1 MMITKE
7 AFLKYLASGRKGPAP
22 FREIM
27 AQFNVSKKEKKR
39 LDRFLNDLI
48 ATGSIIR
55 LSHDKFG
62 LAEAM
67 DLKVGVLSGHRN
79 GFGFVIIE
87 NEEQDI
93 FIPPPMMNGAMHKD
107 KVVVRVTGSKD
118 GGKKREGEIVR
129 VLERANNEIVGVY
142 EESKHFGFVVPDD
155 KKIWHN
161 IYVHKNDSKG
171 AKGGQ
176 KVVVTVTEWPDKG
189 QNPEGKIIE
198 ILGFKLD
205 PEVDF
210 KAIIRQYNIRTEFT
224 PEVIAQAKASA
235 QPIPEEEIWKRKDF
249 REDIVF
255 TIDGEDAK
263 DFDDA
268 VSLTEKNGE
277 YHLGVHIADVSYY
290 VKPGTALDDEGYER
304 GNSIYFPNHVIPML
318 PEALSNEM
326 CSLKPD
332 VDRLTMS
339 AVMRLD
345 AKGEVKGYELVKS
358 IIRSKRRMTY
368 TKVSKIVEDKDKE
381 LRMEY
386 SDIADTLDNM
396 LKLAKI
402 LNKKRFNDGSIAFDL
417 PETRIVLDSHDAPLR
432 VEKVIRNWAHRLI
445 EEFMLLTNE
454 VVATH
459 IFRHGLASIYRV
471 HDIPDYDDLIE
482 FERFVNSLKYPLK
495 LKEDVDPKLIQAL
508 LKKVKGTPEEE
519 VINNLA
525 LRSMKL
531 AIYSTEARGHF
542 ALAKQYYS
550 HFTSPIRRY
559 PDLAVHRVLKV
570 LIEKDNKNRYPASE
584 LIKVAKH
591 CSDTERVAEEVEEE
605 IVKLKKIQL
614 IKNHVGRVLDG
625 VVTGVQSYG
634 IFVELSEL
642 FIEGLVHVSS
652 MADDYYTFDEK
663 QYAMFGRNNKK
674 RYRLGDK
681 VKVKVE
687 KVDVDKRQVDF
698 IMAK

>member
-1 MMITKE
+1 MIITKE

-27 AQFNVSKKEKKR
+27 KQFNISKKDKKR

-55 LSHDKFG
+55 VAHDKFG

-87 NEEQDI
+87 NEEKDI
-93 FIPPPMMNGAMHKD
+93 FIPPPMMNGAMHND

-118 GGKKREGEIVR
+118 GGKKREGEIIR

-161 IYVHKNDSKG
+161 IYVHKNESKG

-176 KVVVTVTEWPDKG
+176 KVVVKVLEWPDKG
-189 QNPEGKIIE
+189 QNPEGKITE

-224 PEVIAQAKASA
+224 PEVIAEAKASA
-235 QPIPEEEIWKRKDF
+235 VPIPEEEIWKRKDF

-268 VSLTEKNGE
+268 VSLAEKNGE
-277 YHLGVHIADVSYY
+277 YLLGVHIADVSYY
-290 VKPGTALDDEGYER
+290 VKSGTALDDEGYER

-345 AKGEVKGYELVKS
+345 AKGEMKGCELVKS

-368 TKVSKIVEDKDKE
+368 TKVAKIVEDKDKE
-381 LRMEY
+381 LRAEY
-386 SDIADTLDNM
+386 SDIAPVLDNM

-402 LNKKRFNDGSIAFDL
+402 LNKKRFNDGSIDFDL
-417 PETRIVLDSHDAPLR
+417 PETRIILDSHDAPLR

-454 VVATH
+454 AVATH
-459 IFRHGLASIYRV
+459 IFRHGLPSIYRV

-570 LIEKDNKNRYPASE
+570 LLEKDNRNKYPQSE

-625 VVTGVQSYG
+625 VVTGVQGYG

-642 FIEGLVHVSS
+642 YIEGLVHVSS

-681 VKVKVE
+681 VRVKVDR
-687 KVDVDKRQVDF
+687 VDVDKRQVDF
-698 IMAK
+698 VIAK

>member
-402 LNKKRFNDGSIAFDL
+402 LNKKRFNDGSIDFDL

-531 AIYSTEARGHF
+531 AVYSTEARGHF

>member
-1 MMITKE
+1 MK
-7 AFLKYLASGRKGPAP
+7 
-22 FREIM
+22 
-27 AQFNVSKKEKKR
+27 QFNISKKDKKR
-39 LDRFLNDLI
+39 LDRFLSELI
-48 ATGSIIR
+48 ADGTIVR
-55 LSHDKFG
+55 VAHDKFG

-79 GFGFVIIE
+79 GFGFVIIPDA
-87 NEEQDI
+87 EQDI
-93 FIPPPMMNGAMHKD
+93 FIPPPMMNGAMHND

-118 GGKKREGEIVR
+118 GGKKKEGEIIR

-155 KKIWHN
+155 KKVWHN
-161 IYVHKNDSKG
+161 IYIHKNDSKG

-176 KVVVTVTEWPDKG
+176 KVVVKVTEWPDKG
-189 QNPEGKIIE
+189 QNPEGRITE

-224 PEVIAQAKASA
+224 PEVIAEAKASA

-249 REDIVF
+249 RDDIVF

-290 VKPGTALDDEGYER
+290 VKPGSALDSEGYER

-339 AVMRLD
+339 AVMKLD
-345 AKGEVKGYELVKS
+345 AKGELKGYELVKS

-381 LRMEY
+381 LRAEY
-386 SDIADTLDNM
+386 SDIASTLDNM

-402 LNKKRFNDGSIAFDL
+402 LNKKRFNDGSIDFDL
-417 PETRIVLDSHDAPLR
+417 PETKIILDSHDAPLR
-432 VEKVIRNWAHRLI
+432 VEKIIRNWAHRLI

-459 IFRHGLASIYRV
+459 IFRQGLASIYRV

-508 LKKVKGTPEEE
+508 LKRVKGTPEEE

-531 AIYSTEARGHF
+531 AVYSTEARGHF
-542 ALAKQYYS
+542 ALAKKYYS

-570 LIEKDNKNRYPASE
+570 LLEKDNRNKYPQSE
-584 LIKVAKH
+584 LIKTAKH

-634 IFVELSEL
+634 IFVELSVL
-642 FIEGLVHVSS
+642 YIEGLVHVSS

-687 KVDVDKRQVDF
+687 RVDVDKRQVDF
-698 IMAK
+698 VLAK

>member
-1 MMITKE
+1 MIITKE
-7 AFLKYLASGRKGPAP
+7 AFLKYLTSGRKGPAP

-27 AQFNVSKKEKKR
+27 KQFNISKKDKKR
-39 LDRFLNDLI
+39 LDRFLSEII
-48 ATGSIIR
+48 AEGKIVR
-55 LSHDKFG
+55 VAHDKFG

-79 GFGFVIIE
+79 GFGFVIIPDS
-87 NEEQDI
+87 EQDI
-93 FIPPPMMNGAMHKD
+93 FIPPPMMNGAMHND
-107 KVVVRVTGSKD
+107 KVVVRITGSKD
-118 GGKKREGEIVR
+118 GGKKKEGEIIR
-129 VLERANNEIVGVY
+129 VLERANAEIVGVY

-171 AKGGQ
+171 AKGAQ
-176 KVVVTVTEWPDKG
+176 KVVVKVTEWPDKG
-189 QNPEGKIIE
+189 QNPEGRITE
-198 ILGFKLD
+198 ILGFKQD

-224 PEVIAQAKASA
+224 PEVINEAKASA
-235 QPIPEEEIWKRKDF
+235 QPIPEEEIWQRKDF

-290 VKPGTALDDEGYER
+290 VKPGTALDSEGYER

-345 AKGEVKGYELVKS
+345 AKGEIKGYELVKS
-358 IIRSKRRMTY
+358 VIRSKRRMTY
-368 TKVSKIVEDKDKE
+368 TKVSKIVEDKDKA
-381 LRMEY
+381 LRDEY
-386 SDIADTLDNM
+386 SDIAPTLDNM

-402 LNKKRFNDGSIAFDL
+402 LNKKRFNDGSIDFDL
-417 PETRIVLDSHDAPLR
+417 PETRIILDSHDAPLR

-471 HDIPDYDDLIE
+471 HDVPDYDDLVE

-495 LKEDVDPKLIQAL
+495 LKKEVDPKLIQAL
-508 LKKVKGTPEEE
+508 LKKVKGTLEEE

-531 AIYSTEARGHF
+531 AVYSTEARGHF

-559 PDLAVHRVLKV
+559 PDLSVHRVLKV
-570 LIEKDNKNRYPASE
+570 LIEKDNRNKYPQSE

-605 IVKLKKIQL
+605 IVKLKKIQF

-625 VVTGVQSYG
+625 VVTGVQGYG
-634 IFVELSEL
+634 IFVELSTL
-642 FIEGLVHVSS
+642 YVEGLVHVSS
-652 MADDYYTFDEK
+652 MSDDYYTFDEK
-663 QYAMFGRNNKK
+663 QYAIFGRNNKK

-687 KVDVDKRQVDF
+687 RVDVDKRQVDF
-698 IMAK
+698 VLAK